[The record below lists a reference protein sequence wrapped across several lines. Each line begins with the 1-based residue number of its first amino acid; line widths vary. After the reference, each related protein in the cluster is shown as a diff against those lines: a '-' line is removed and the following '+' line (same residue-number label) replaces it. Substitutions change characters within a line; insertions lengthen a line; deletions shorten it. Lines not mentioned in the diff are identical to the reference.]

1 MVFSGR
7 NCLRFISPLIFGNL
21 FYFCK
26 NFRLKT
32 KKPDYS
38 HLKPD
43 QPIGI
48 FDSGVGGLTVAKE
61 IKRLLPNEN
70 LIYFGDTKHLPY
82 GEKSREAIIG
92 YSLEICNFLLEK
104 NCKAIVIACNS
115 ATANA
120 LKEVLE
126 LVNEKVPVID
136 VINPVAEKVAY
147 EIHNNIGVIATKA
160 TVNSGLYKK
169 SIRKHNKFIK
179 VDELATPLLVPAIEE
194 GFRNHPITHAII
206 YNYLS
211 NSKLKNIET
220 LILGCTHYPL
230 LLDEIKQFYGNR
242 VRVIDSPNIVA
253 NQLKII
259 LEKHHL
265 LLQNNSKPNY
275 HFYLSDLTK
284 NFEKISKKF
293 FGKTIDLELKVL

>member
-1 MVFSGR
+1 M
-7 NCLRFISPLIFGNL
+7 
-21 FYFCK
+21 
-26 NFRLKT
+26 
-32 KKPDYS
+32 KKKKVDYS
-38 HLKPD
+38 HLD
-43 QPIGI
+43 ASQPIGI

-82 GEKSREAIIG
+82 GEKSKEAIIE
-92 YSLEICNFLLEK
+92 YSSKITNFLLEK
-104 NCKAIVIACNS
+104 NCKAIVIACNT

-147 EIHNNIGVIATKA
+147 ELHTNVGVIATKA

-169 SIRKHNKFIK
+169 SIRKHNRFIK

-194 GFRNHPITHAII
+194 GFKNHPITHSII

-211 NSKLKNIET
+211 NQKLKNIET

-230 LLDEIKQFYGNR
+230 VLDEIKQYYGNR

-253 NQLKII
+253 NELKMI
-259 LEKHHL
+259 LEKHQL
-265 LLQNNSKPNY
+265 LNEQNPNPTY
-275 HFYLSDLTK
+275 EFFLSDITK

>member
-1 MVFSGR
+1 M
-7 NCLRFISPLIFGNL
+7 
-21 FYFCK
+21 
-26 NFRLKT
+26 
-32 KKPDYS
+32 KKKKQDYT
-38 HLKPD
+38 HLNAQ

-70 LIYFGDTKHLPY
+70 LIYFGDTKNLPY

-92 YSLEICNFLLEK
+92 YSTKIAKFLLEK
-104 NCKAIVIACNS
+104 NCKAIVIACNT

-120 LKEVLE
+120 LNDVLE
-126 LVNEKVPVID
+126 VVENKVPVID

-147 EIHNNIGVIATKA
+147 EIHTNVGVIATKA
-160 TVNSGLYKK
+160 TVNSGLYRK

-194 GFRNHPITHAII
+194 GFKNHPITHSII

-211 NSKLKNIET
+211 NNKLKNIET

-230 LLDEIKQFYGNR
+230 LIDEIKQYYGNR
-242 VRVIDSPNIVA
+242 VRVIDSPHIVA
-253 NQLKII
+253 SQLKII
-259 LEKHHL
+259 LDQHHL
-265 LLQNNSKPNY
+265 LNTENPNPEY
-275 HFYLSDLTK
+275 QFFLSDITK

-293 FGKTIDLELKVL
+293 FGKSIELEMKVL

>member
-1 MVFSGR
+1 
-7 NCLRFISPLIFGNL
+7 
-21 FYFCK
+21 
-26 NFRLKT
+26 LKT
-32 KKPDYS
+32 KKQDYS
-38 HLKPD
+38 HLSPK

-61 IKRLLPNEN
+61 IKRLLPNED

-82 GEKSREAIIG
+82 GEKSKEAIIE
-92 YSLEICNFLLEK
+92 YSTKITNFLLEQ
-104 NCKAIVIACNS
+104 NCKAIVIACNT

-120 LKEVLE
+120 LNEVMLS
-126 LVNEKVPVID
+126 VAGKVLVID

-147 EIHNNIGVIATKA
+147 EIHNNVGVIATKA

-194 GFRNHPITHAII
+194 GFKNHPITHSII

-211 NSKLKNIET
+211 NAKLKNIET

-230 LLDEIKQFYGNR
+230 LIDEIKQYYGNR

-253 NQLKII
+253 NHLNII
-259 LEKHHL
+259 LDKYHL
-265 LLQNNSKPNY
+265 LNTHNSKPTY
-275 HFYLSDLTK
+275 QFYLSDITK

>member
-1 MVFSGR
+1 MHK
-7 NCLRFISPLIFGNL
+7 ISTH
-21 FYFCK
+21 
-26 NFRLKT
+26 LKT
-32 KKPDYS
+32 KKQDYS
-38 HLKPD
+38 HLLPK

-61 IKRLLPNEN
+61 IKRLLPHED

-82 GEKSREAIIG
+82 GEKSREAIIE
-92 YSLEICNFLLEK
+92 YSTKITNFLLEQ
-104 NCKAIVIACNS
+104 NCKAIVIACNT

-120 LKEVLE
+120 LSEVME
-126 LVNEKVPVID
+126 LVAGKVPVID

-147 EIHNNIGVIATKA
+147 EIHNNVGVIATKA

-169 SIRKHNKFIK
+169 SIRKHNKWIK

-194 GFRNHPITHAII
+194 GFKNHPITHAII

-230 LLDEIKQFYGNR
+230 LIDEIKQYYGNR

-259 LEKHHL
+259 LDKHGL
-265 LLQNNSKPNY
+265 FNDQSSQPSY

-293 FGKTIDLELKVL
+293 FGRSIDLELKVL

>member
-1 MVFSGR
+1 MK
-7 NCLRFISPLIFGNL
+7 
-21 FYFCK
+21 K
-26 NFRLKT
+26 N
-32 KKPDYS
+32 KPDYS
-38 HLKPD
+38 HLSPQ

-61 IKRLLPNEN
+61 IKKLLPHED

-82 GEKSREAIIG
+82 GDKSREAIID
-92 YSLEICNFLLEK
+92 YCTRITSFLLEK

-126 LVNEKVPVID
+126 LVADRIPVID
-136 VINPVAEKVAY
+136 VINPVAEKVSY
-147 EIHNNIGVIATKA
+147 EIHNNVGVIATKA

-194 GFRNHPITHAII
+194 GFKNHPITHSII

-211 NSKLKNIET
+211 NKKLKNIET

-230 LLDEIKQFYGNR
+230 VLDEIKQFYGNR
-242 VRVIDSPNIVA
+242 VRVIDSPTIVA
-253 NQLKII
+253 TQLKII
-259 LEKHHL
+259 LEKHQL
-265 LLQNNSKPNY
+265 LHEDNPKPSY
-275 HFYLSDLTK
+275 HFFLSDITK

>member
-1 MVFSGR
+1 MKTLNKVNIQG
-7 NCLRFISPLIFGNL
+7 LSPN
-21 FYFCK
+21 
-26 NFRLKT
+26 
-32 KKPDYS
+32 
-38 HLKPD
+38 
-43 QPIGI
+43 QPIGV

-61 IKRLLPNEN
+61 IKRLLPNED

-82 GEKSREAIIG
+82 GEKSKEAIVE
-92 YSLEICNFLLEK
+92 YSTKITNFLLEQ
-104 NCKAIVIACNS
+104 NCKAIVIACNT

-126 LVNEKVPVID
+126 LVAGRVPVID

-147 EIHNNIGVIATKA
+147 EIHTNVGVIATKA
-160 TVNSGLYKK
+160 TVNSGLYRK

-194 GFRNHPITHAII
+194 GFKNHPITHAII

-211 NSKLKNIET
+211 NNKLKNIET

-230 LLDEIKQFYGNR
+230 LLDEIKQYYGNR

-259 LEKHHL
+259 LDKYHL
-265 LLQNNSKPNY
+265 LNEQNHIPSY
-275 HFYLSDLTK
+275 HFYLSDITK
-284 NFEKISKKF
+284 NFEKISRKF
-293 FGKTIDLELKVL
+293 FGNKISLELKVL

>member
-1 MVFSGR
+1 M
-7 NCLRFISPLIFGNL
+7 
-21 FYFCK
+21 
-26 NFRLKT
+26 KT
-32 KKPDYS
+32 TKPDFT
-38 HLKPD
+38 HLSAS

-61 IKRLLPNEN
+61 IKRLMPHEN

-82 GEKSREAIIG
+82 GDKSKDAIIG
-92 YSLEICNFLLEK
+92 YSVKIAQFLLNK

-126 LVNEKVPVID
+126 IVQSQALVFD
-136 VINPVAEKVAY
+136 VINPVAEKVAF
-147 EIHNNIGVIATKA
+147 EIHTNVGVIATKA
-160 TVNSGLYKK
+160 TINSGLYHK

-194 GFRNHPITHAII
+194 GLKNNAITHSII
-206 YNYLS
+206 YHYLS
-211 NSKLKNIET
+211 NQKLKNIET

-230 LLDEIKQFYGNR
+230 LIDEIRQYYGNR

-253 NQLKII
+253 NQVRHL
-259 LEKHHL
+259 LEKKHL
-265 LLQNNSKPNY
+265 LNEKNPEPTY
-275 HFYLSDLTK
+275 DFYLSDITK

-293 FGKTIDLELKVL
+293 FGKSIELKLQIL

>member
-1 MVFSGR
+1 MKTLNKVNIQG
-7 NCLRFISPLIFGNL
+7 LSPN
-21 FYFCK
+21 
-26 NFRLKT
+26 
-32 KKPDYS
+32 
-38 HLKPD
+38 
-43 QPIGI
+43 QPIGV

-61 IKRLLPNEN
+61 IKRLLPNED

-82 GEKSREAIIG
+82 GEKSKEAIVE
-92 YSLEICNFLLEK
+92 YSTKITNFLLEQ
-104 NCKAIVIACNS
+104 NCKAIVIACNT

-126 LVNEKVPVID
+126 LVAGKVPVID

-147 EIHNNIGVIATKA
+147 EIHTNVGVIATKA
-160 TVNSGLYKK
+160 TVNSGLYRK

-194 GFRNHPITHAII
+194 GFKNHPITHAII

-211 NSKLKNIET
+211 NNKLKNIET

-230 LLDEIKQFYGNR
+230 LLDEIKQYYGNR

-259 LEKHHL
+259 LDKYHL
-265 LLQNNSKPNY
+265 LNEQNHTPSY
-275 HFYLSDLTK
+275 HFYLSDITK
-284 NFEKISKKF
+284 NFEKISRKF
-293 FGKTIDLELKVL
+293 FGNKISLELKVL

>member
-1 MVFSGR
+1 MK
-7 NCLRFISPLIFGNL
+7 
-21 FYFCK
+21 K
-26 NFRLKT
+26 NKQDF
-32 KKPDYS
+32 S
-38 HLKPD
+38 HLSAQ

-82 GEKSREAIIG
+82 GEKSKEAIIE
-92 YSLEICNFLLEK
+92 YSTKIAQFLLEK
-104 NCKAIVIACNS
+104 NCKAIVIACNT

-120 LKEVLE
+120 LSEVLE
-126 LVNEKVPVID
+126 VAENKVPVID

-160 TVNSGLYKK
+160 TVNSGLYRK

-194 GFRNHPITHAII
+194 GFKNHPITHSII

-211 NSKLKNIET
+211 NNKLKNIET

-230 LLDEIKQFYGNR
+230 LLDEIKQYYGNR

-259 LEKHHL
+259 LEKHHIL
-265 LLQNNSKPNY
+265 NENNPAPEY
-275 HFYLSDLTK
+275 HFYLSDITK

-293 FGKTIDLELKVL
+293 FGKSIELELKVL

>member
-1 MVFSGR
+1 M
-7 NCLRFISPLIFGNL
+7 
-21 FYFCK
+21 
-26 NFRLKT
+26 
-32 KKPDYS
+32 KKKKYDFS
-38 HLKPD
+38 HLSPD

-61 IKRLLPNEN
+61 IKRILPHEN

-82 GEKSREAIIG
+82 GEKSREAIVG
-92 YSLEICNFLLEK
+92 YSTKITKFLMDK
-104 NCKAIVIACNS
+104 NCKAIVVACNT

-120 LKEVLE
+120 LTEVLD
-126 LVNEKVPVID
+126 LVSEKIPVVD
-136 VINPVAEKVAY
+136 VIHPIAEKVAY
-147 EIHNNIGVIATKA
+147 EIHNNVGVIATKA
-160 TVNSGLYKK
+160 TVNTGLYKK

-194 GFRNHPITHAII
+194 GFRNHPITNAII

-230 LLDEIKQFYGNR
+230 LIDEIKQYYGNR

-253 NQLKII
+253 GHLKII

-265 LLQNNSKPNY
+265 LNDNNPHPTY
-275 HFYLSDLTK
+275 HFYLSDITK
-284 NFEKISKKF
+284 NFERISKKF
-293 FGKTIDLELKVL
+293 FGNSIDLELEVL

>member
-1 MVFSGR
+1 MK
-7 NCLRFISPLIFGNL
+7 
-21 FYFCK
+21 K
-26 NFRLKT
+26 NS
-32 KKPDYS
+32 PDYS
-38 HLKPD
+38 HLKAQ

-70 LIYFGDTKHLPY
+70 FIYYGDTKHLPY
-82 GEKSREAIIG
+82 GEKSKEAIKG
-92 YSLEICNFLLEK
+92 YVTKITQFLLEK

-120 LKEVLE
+120 LKEVLD
-126 LVNEKVPVID
+126 VVACSVPVID
-136 VINPVAEKVAY
+136 VINPVAEKVAF
-147 EIHNNIGVIATKA
+147 ELHNNVGVIATKA
-160 TVNSGLYKK
+160 TVATGLYKK
-169 SIRKHNKFIK
+169 TIKKHNKFIQ

-194 GFRNHPITHAII
+194 GFKNHPITHAII

-211 NSKLKNIET
+211 NNKLKDIET

-230 LLDEIKQFYGNR
+230 LIDEIKQFYGNR

-253 NQLKII
+253 NELKQI
-259 LEKHHL
+259 LERNNL
-265 LLQNNSKPNY
+265 LNSKNKQPEY

-284 NFEKISKKF
+284 NFEKISKKI
-293 FGKTIDLELKVL
+293 FGNAIQLELQIL

>member
-1 MVFSGR
+1 M
-7 NCLRFISPLIFGNL
+7 
-21 FYFCK
+21 
-26 NFRLKT
+26 KT
-32 KKPDYS
+32 KKHDYS
-38 HLKPD
+38 HLSAK

-61 IKRLLPNEN
+61 IKRLLPNED
-70 LIYFGDTKHLPY
+70 LIYYGDTKHLPY
-82 GEKSREAIIG
+82 GEKSKEAIVG
-92 YSLEICNFLLEK
+92 YCEKITNFLLEK

-120 LKEVLE
+120 LKEVLD
-126 LVNEKVPVID
+126 LVADHVPVID
-136 VINPVAEKVAY
+136 VINPVAEKVSY
-147 EIHNNIGVIATKA
+147 EIHNNVGVIATKA
-160 TVNSGLYKK
+160 TVNSGLYRK
-169 SIRKHNKFIK
+169 SIKKHNKWIK

-194 GFRNHPITHAII
+194 GFKNHPITHSII

-211 NSKLKNIET
+211 NAKLKNIET

-230 LLDEIKQFYGNR
+230 LIDEIKQYYGNR

-253 NQLKII
+253 SHLKII
-259 LEKHHL
+259 LDKYHL
-265 LLQNNSKPNY
+265 LNNNNSKPNY

>member
-1 MVFSGR
+1 M
-7 NCLRFISPLIFGNL
+7 
-21 FYFCK
+21 K
-26 NFRLKT
+26 KKT
-32 KKPDYS
+32 ADYS
-38 HLKPD
+38 HLKPE

-82 GEKSREAIIG
+82 GDKSKEAIIE
-92 YSLEICNFLLEK
+92 YSTKITDFLLK
-104 NCKAIVIACNS
+104 NSCKAIVIACNT

-120 LKEVLE
+120 LKEVQH
-126 LVNEKVPVID
+126 LVSGAVPIID

-160 TVNSGLYKK
+160 TVSSGLYKK
-169 SIRKHNKFIK
+169 SIRRHNKFIK

-194 GFRNHPITHAII
+194 GFKNHPITHAII

-211 NSKLKNIET
+211 NHRLKNIET

-230 LLDEIKQFYGNR
+230 LIEEIKQYYGNR

-253 NQLKII
+253 SQLKMIMD
-259 LEKHHL
+259 KHHL
-265 LLQNNSKPNY
+265 LNTNNPNPNY
-275 HFYLSDLTK
+275 HFYLSDITK

-293 FGKTIDLELKVL
+293 FGKAIDLELKVL

>member
-1 MVFSGR
+1 M
-7 NCLRFISPLIFGNL
+7 
-21 FYFCK
+21 K
-26 NFRLKT
+26 KKKQNF
-32 KKPDYS
+32 S
-38 HLKPD
+38 HLSTE

-70 LIYFGDTKHLPY
+70 FIYFGDTKHLPY
-82 GEKSREAIIG
+82 GEKSKEAIIG
-92 YSLEICNFLLEK
+92 YSTKITEFLLQQ
-104 NCKAIVIACNS
+104 NCKAIVVACNT

-120 LKEVLE
+120 LDSVLE
-126 LVNEKVPVID
+126 LAAKKVPVID
-136 VINPVAEKVAY
+136 VINPVTEKVAY
-147 EIHNNIGVIATKA
+147 EIHNNVGVIATKA

-194 GFRNHPITHAII
+194 GFKNHPITHAII

-211 NSKLKNIET
+211 NNKLKNIET

-230 LLDEIKQFYGNR
+230 LIDEIRQYYGNR
-242 VRVIDSPNIVA
+242 VRVIDSPSIVA

-265 LLQNNSKPNY
+265 LNTNNPKPEY
-275 HFYLSDLTK
+275 HFYLSDITK

-293 FGKTIDLELKVL
+293 FGKSIELELKVL

>member
-1 MVFSGR
+1 M
-7 NCLRFISPLIFGNL
+7 
-21 FYFCK
+21 
-26 NFRLKT
+26 KT

-38 HLKPD
+38 HLTPK

-61 IKRLLPNEN
+61 IKRMLPNED

-82 GEKSREAIIG
+82 GEKSQEAIIG
-92 YSLEICNFLLEK
+92 YVTKITQFLLEK

-126 LVNEKVPVID
+126 LAGNKIPVID

-194 GFRNHPITHAII
+194 GFKNHPITHAII

-230 LLDEIKQFYGNR
+230 LIDEIRQYYGNR
-242 VRVIDSPNIVA
+242 VRVIDSPSIVA
-253 NQLKII
+253 NQVKII
-259 LEKHHL
+259 LDQHHL
-265 LLQNNSKPNY
+265 LNESTHKAEYQ
-275 HFYLSDLTK
+275 FYVSDLTK
-284 NFEKISKKF
+284 NFEKISKKI
-293 FGKTIDLELKVL
+293 FGNSIYLELKVL